1 MALHSLLAQTI
12 GLTASETM
20 AELMCAICIA
30 PLHDDIEDDTQSLE
44 CGHVFHTYCLT
55 TYCRSAAQTIETIPC
70 PECKLT
76 AADMSQRRTG
86 IIPPASPRADAPM
99 TPTGMPPNAQLSPEH
114 PSHIESSPPNAQMS
128 PEHTA
133 PLGSAELERQ
143 LDELFESAES
153 ESFFTAGELAMNDQD
168 SARRSHPEDLALL
181 ASRHE
186 HRTPSLAR
194 EIASAHASA
203 SPGLSQAST
212 ATTPLASYPITD
224 VQAASCPQFDDPA
237 VFCGTCGSE
246 VNHRIARCYGN
257 KTGRVAMQQMLRED
271 HQSAARIRAVAPSE
285 LVRHP
290 GSNAT

>member
-1 MALHSLLAQTI
+1 MALHSLR
-12 GLTASETM
+12 ETM

-30 PLHDDIEDDTQSLE
+30 PLNDNIERDAQSLE
-44 CGHVFHTYCLT
+44 CGHVFHTYCIT
-55 TYCRSAAQTIETIPC
+55 TYCRSAEQTLETIPC

-86 IIPPASPRADAPM
+86 IIPQSAPQASDAPM
-99 TPTGMPPNAQLSPEH
+99 TPTGVPPNAQLSPEH

-133 PLGSAELERQ
+133 PLSPNLERQ
-143 LDELFESAES
+143 LDALFESAES
-153 ESFFTAGELAMNDQD
+153 ESFFTASELAMNDQD

-186 HRTPSLAR
+186 HRTPSRAR

-203 SPGLSQAST
+203 SPALSQAST

-246 VNHRIARCYGN
+246 VNHRIARCYGKN
-257 KTGRVAMQQMLRED
+257 RACGDATN
-271 HQSAARIRAVAPSE
+271 AA
-285 LVRHP
+285 
-290 GSNAT
+290 